1 MKAVVSQES
10 ERPEA
15 RAAQANGPS
24 RRRLR
29 GLGCRQFGVTGKGDL
44 MIPFWLEQALG
55 YVAVILGF
63 GFLINLNNL
72 VRTMT
77 RYYELRISKGEK

>member
-1 MKAVVSQES
+1 
-10 ERPEA
+10 
-15 RAAQANGPS
+15 
-24 RRRLR
+24 
-29 GLGCRQFGVTGKGDL
+29 

-63 GFLINLNNL
+63 GFLINLNIL

-77 RYYELRISKGEK
+77 RYFESRTIRGDK